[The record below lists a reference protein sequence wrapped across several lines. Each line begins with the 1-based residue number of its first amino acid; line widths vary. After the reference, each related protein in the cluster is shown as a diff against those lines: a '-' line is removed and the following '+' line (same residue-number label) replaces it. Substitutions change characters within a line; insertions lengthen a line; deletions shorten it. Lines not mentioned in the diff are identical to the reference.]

1 MALPPSCAAALP
13 ASTSTTAATVLATF
27 MHNSKTLGAAP
38 GARNHPP
45 ICVERQCRQGR
56 NCMKACAGIKIT
68 PFRIGAFMT
77 EYLRAAIAGLA
88 CLASLA
94 AGTLPSAAA
103 DYPNR
108 PVHWLIGFAAGGP
121 VDIVA
126 RIMSQWLSDRLG
138 QQFIVEN
145 RAGSGG
151 NLAAAAAV
159 NSPPDGYT
167 LLFVAPNNA
176 ISASL
181 YKKLPYDFI
190 RDTVPVAS
198 IMQLT
203 NMLVV
208 SNDMPVKTVQE
219 FIDYCKANPGKVAYA
234 SSGNGTS
241 VHMSAELFKA
251 MTKIDMIHVPYRGS
265 ALAFPDII
273 SNKVQLIF
281 DNLPSALEQARGGS
295 VRALGVTSPQ
305 RWPGVPD
312 VPAIAETVP
321 GFESVGF
328 YGISAPKGTPP
339 EIVDLLNK
347 AVGEALQDPKLVARL
362 AEIGGIPKPMSPAEF
377 GRLIAEETQKWRK
390 VVAFAG
396 VSVD

>member
-1 MALPPSCAAALP
+1 M
-13 ASTSTTAATVLATF
+13 TAFLRGVLF
-27 MHNSKTLGAAP
+27 VL
-38 GARNHPP
+38 
-45 ICVERQCRQGR
+45 V
-56 NCMKACAGIKIT
+56 
-68 PFRIGAFMT
+68 
-77 EYLRAAIAGLA
+77 

-94 AGTLPSAAA
+94 AGTAPSSAA

-108 PVHWLIGFAAGGP
+108 PVRWLIGFAAGGP
-121 VDIVA
+121 VDILA
-126 RIMSQWLSDRLG
+126 RIMSQWLSEHFG
-138 QQFIVEN
+138 QQFVVEN

-159 NSPPDGYT
+159 NSTPDGYT

-176 ISASL
+176 ISTSL
-181 YKKLPYDFI
+181 YKHLSYDFI

-208 SNDMPVKTVQE
+208 SNAMPVKTVQE
-219 FIDYCKANPGKVAYA
+219 FIDYCRANPGKVSYA
-234 SSGNGTS
+234 SSGYGTS

-251 MTKIDMIHVPYRGS
+251 MTKIDMVHVPYRGS
-265 ALAFPDII
+265 AIAFPDII

-281 DNLPSALEQARGGS
+281 DNLPSALEQSRAGT

-305 RWPGVPD
+305 RWPGLPD
-312 VPAIAETVP
+312 IPAIAETVP

-339 EIVDLLNK
+339 EIVDILNK
-347 AVGEALQDPKLVARL
+347 AVGEALKDPKLVARL
-362 AEIGGIPKPMSPAEF
+362 TDIGGIPKPMTPAEF
-377 GRLIAEETQKWRK
+377 GKLITEETEKWRK
-390 VVAFAG
+390 VVEFAG
-396 VSVD
+396 VSVE

>member
-1 MALPPSCAAALP
+1 MKWAR
-13 ASTSTTAATVLATF
+13 TF
-27 MHNSKTLGAAP
+27 L
-38 GARNHPP
+38 
-45 ICVERQCRQGR
+45 
-56 NCMKACAGIKIT
+56 
-68 PFRIGAFMT
+68 
-77 EYLRAAIAGLA
+77 AGLVVTA
-88 CLASLA
+88 CLAIQ
-94 AGTLPSAAA
+94 PAAA
-103 DYPNR
+103 AYPDR
-108 PVHWLIGFAAGGP
+108 PIRWLIGFAPGGP

-126 RIMSQWLSDRLG
+126 RIMAQWLSDRLG
-138 QQFIVEN
+138 QQVVVEN
-145 RAGSGG
+145 RTGSGG
-151 NLAAAAAV
+151 NIAAAAAI
-159 NSPPDGYT
+159 NAPPDGYT

-176 ISASL
+176 ISTSL

-208 SNDMPVKTVQE
+208 SNDVPAKTVKE
-219 FIDYCKANPGKVAYA
+219 FIDYCKANPGKIAFA

-241 VHMSAELFKA
+241 VHMAAELFKA
-251 MTKIDMIHVPYRGS
+251 MTKCDMLHVPYRGS

-281 DNLPSALEQARGGS
+281 DNLPTALEQARGGS

-305 RWPGVPD
+305 RWPTVPD

-321 GFESVGF
+321 GYESVGF

-339 EIVDLLNK
+339 EIVEILNK
-347 AVGEALQDPKLVARL
+347 AVGEALKDPKLVARL
-362 AEIGGIPKPMSPAEF
+362 TETGGIPRAMTPAEF
-377 GRLIAEETQKWRK
+377 GKLVVDETEKWRK
-390 VVAFAG
+390 VVEFAG

>member
-1 MALPPSCAAALP
+1 M
-13 ASTSTTAATVLATF
+13 
-27 MHNSKTLGAAP
+27 
-38 GARNHPP
+38 
-45 ICVERQCRQGR
+45 
-56 NCMKACAGIKIT
+56 
-68 PFRIGAFMT
+68 
-77 EYLRAAIAGLA
+77 
-88 CLASLA
+88 
-94 AGTLPSAAA
+94 
-103 DYPNR
+103 
-108 PVHWLIGFAAGGP
+108 
-121 VDIVA
+121 
-126 RIMSQWLSDRLG
+126 G
-138 QQFIVEN
+138 QQFVVEN

-151 NLAAAAAV
+151 NIAAAAAI

-176 ISASL
+176 ISTSL
-181 YKKLPYDFI
+181 YKHLSYDFI

-208 SNDMPVKTVQE
+208 SNAMPVKTVQE
-219 FIDYCKANPGKVAYA
+219 LIDYCKQNPGKISYA

-251 MTKIDMIHVPYRGS
+251 MTKCDMVHVPYRGS
-265 ALAFPDII
+265 AIAFPDII

-281 DNLPSALEQARGGS
+281 DNLPSALEQSRSGT

-339 EIVDLLNK
+339 EIVDTLNK
-347 AVGEALQDPKLVARL
+347 AVADALKDPKLVERL
-362 AEIGGIPKPMSPAEF
+362 AAVGGIPKPMTPAEF
-377 GRLIAEETQKWRK
+377 GRLIADETEKWRK
-390 VVAFAG
+390 VVEFAG

>member
-1 MALPPSCAAALP
+1 MKLARALLFGLIVA
-13 ASTSTTAATVLATF
+13 
-27 MHNSKTLGAAP
+27 
-38 GARNHPP
+38 
-45 ICVERQCRQGR
+45 
-56 NCMKACAGIKIT
+56 
-68 PFRIGAFMT
+68 
-77 EYLRAAIAGLA
+77 AGLA
-88 CLASLA
+88 AKPGPALA
-94 AGTLPSAAA
+94 A
-103 DYPNR
+103 YPDR
-108 PVHWLIGFAAGGP
+108 PIRWLIGFAPGGP

-126 RIMSQWLSDRLG
+126 RIMAQWLSDHLG
-138 QQFIVEN
+138 QQVVVEN
-145 RAGSGG
+145 RTGSGG
-151 NLAAAAAV
+151 NIAAAAAI

-176 ISASL
+176 ISTSL

-208 SNDMPVKTVQE
+208 SNDVPAKTVKE
-219 FIDYCKANPGKVAYA
+219 FIDYCKANPGKIAFA

-241 VHMSAELFKA
+241 VHMAAELFKA
-251 MTKIDMIHVPYRGS
+251 MTKCDMLHVPYRGS
-265 ALAFPDII
+265 APAFPDII

-281 DNLPSALEQARGGS
+281 DNLPTALEQSRGGS

-305 RWPGVPD
+305 RWPTVPD

-321 GFESVGF
+321 GYESVGF

-339 EIVDLLNK
+339 EIVEILNK
-347 AVGEALQDPKLVARL
+347 AVGEALKDPKLVARL
-362 AEIGGIPKPMSPAEF
+362 TETGGIPRAMTPAEF
-377 GRLIAEETQKWRK
+377 GKLVVDETEKWRK
-390 VVAFAG
+390 VVEFAG

>member
-1 MALPPSCAAALP
+1 
-13 ASTSTTAATVLATF
+13 
-27 MHNSKTLGAAP
+27 
-38 GARNHPP
+38 
-45 ICVERQCRQGR
+45 
-56 NCMKACAGIKIT
+56 MKS
-68 PFRIGAFMT
+68 
-77 EYLRAAIAGLA
+77 LRAALSALL
-88 CLASLA
+88 CLVCLVTAAAPAEA
-94 AGTLPSAAA
+94 AGYPS
-103 DYPNR
+103 R
-108 PVHWLIGFAAGGP
+108 PVRWLIGFAPGGP

-126 RIMSQWLSDRLG
+126 RIMAQWLSERLG
-138 QQFIVEN
+138 QQFVVEN

-159 NSPPDGYT
+159 NATPDGYT

-181 YKKLPYDFI
+181 YKRLSYDFM
-190 RDTVPVAS
+190 RDTVPVAG
-198 IMQLT
+198 IMRLT
-203 NMLVV
+203 NMMVV
-208 SNDMPVKTVQE
+208 PTSLPVKTVQE

-251 MTKIDMIHVPYRGS
+251 MTKVEMIHVPYRGS
-265 ALAFPDII
+265 ALAYPDLI
-273 SNKVQLIF
+273 SNKVQTIF
-281 DNLPSALEQARGGS
+281 DNLPGALEQ
-295 VRALGVTSPQ
+295 VRAGTLRGLGVTSPQ

-312 VPAIAETVP
+312 IPAIAETVP

-339 EIVDLLNK
+339 EIIALLNN

-362 AEIGGIPKPMSPAEF
+362 ADLGGQPMPMTPAEF
-377 GRLIAEETQKWRK
+377 GKLIADETEKWRK
-390 VVAFAG
+390 VVEFAG

>member
-1 MALPPSCAAALP
+1 MLRILRNGVFGLVLLLGLFSASPP
-13 ASTSTTAATVLATF
+13 AS
-27 MHNSKTLGAAP
+27 
-38 GARNHPP
+38 
-45 ICVERQCRQGR
+45 
-56 NCMKACAGIKIT
+56 AG
-68 PFRIGAFMT
+68 
-77 EYLRAAIAGLA
+77 
-88 CLASLA
+88 
-94 AGTLPSAAA
+94 
-103 DYPNR
+103 YPDR
-108 PVHWLIGFAAGGP
+108 PVHWMIGFAAGGP

-126 RIMSQWLSDRLG
+126 RIMAQALSDRLG

-151 NLAAAAAV
+151 NIAAAAAI
-159 NSPPDGYT
+159 NAAPDGYT

-176 ISASL
+176 ISTSL
-181 YKKLPYDFI
+181 YKKLPFDFL

-208 SNDMPVKTVQE
+208 SNAFPAKTVQE
-219 FIDYCKANPGKVAYA
+219 FIDYCKANPGQISFA

-251 MTKIDMIHVPYRGS
+251 MTKCDMIHVPYRGS
-265 ALAFPDII
+265 AIAFPDII

-281 DNLPSALEQARGGS
+281 DNLPSALEQSRGGN

-305 RWPGVPD
+305 RWPSVPD

-339 EIVDLLNK
+339 EIVETLNK
-347 AVGEALQDPKLVARL
+347 AVGDALKDPKVIARL
-362 AEIGGIPKPMSPAEF
+362 TENGGIPKPMTPAEF
-377 GRLIAEETQKWRK
+377 GKLVTDETEKWKK
-390 VVAFAG
+390 VVEFAG

>member
-1 MALPPSCAAALP
+1 MLRILRNGVFGLVLLLGLFSASPP
-13 ASTSTTAATVLATF
+13 AS
-27 MHNSKTLGAAP
+27 
-38 GARNHPP
+38 
-45 ICVERQCRQGR
+45 
-56 NCMKACAGIKIT
+56 AG
-68 PFRIGAFMT
+68 
-77 EYLRAAIAGLA
+77 
-88 CLASLA
+88 
-94 AGTLPSAAA
+94 
-103 DYPNR
+103 YPDR
-108 PVHWLIGFAAGGP
+108 PVHWMIGFAAGGP

-126 RIMSQWLSDRLG
+126 RIMAQALSDRLG

-151 NLAAAAAV
+151 NIAAAAAI
-159 NSPPDGYT
+159 NAAPDGYT

-176 ISASL
+176 ISTSL
-181 YKKLPYDFI
+181 YKKLPFDFL

-208 SNDMPVKTVQE
+208 SNAFPAKTVQE
-219 FIDYCKANPGKVAYA
+219 FIDYCKANPGKISFA

-251 MTKIDMIHVPYRGS
+251 MTKCDMIHVPYRGS
-265 ALAFPDII
+265 AIAFPDII

-281 DNLPSALEQARGGS
+281 DNLPSALEQSRGGT

-305 RWPGVPD
+305 RWPSVPD

-339 EIVDLLNK
+339 EIVETLNK
-347 AVGEALQDPKLVARL
+347 AVGDALKDPKVIARL
-362 AEIGGIPKPMSPAEF
+362 TENGGIPKPMTPAEF
-377 GRLIAEETQKWRK
+377 GKLVTDETEKWKK
-390 VVAFAG
+390 VVEFAG

>member
-1 MALPPSCAAALP
+1 M
-13 ASTSTTAATVLATF
+13 
-27 MHNSKTLGAAP
+27 
-38 GARNHPP
+38 
-45 ICVERQCRQGR
+45 I
-56 NCMKACAGIKIT
+56 
-68 PFRIGAFMT
+68 AF
-77 EYLRAAIAGLA
+77 LRAAFFSLL
-88 CLASLA
+88 CLCGLA
-94 AGTLPSAAA
+94 AGTAPSSAA
-103 DYPNR
+103 DTYPNR
-108 PVHWLIGFAAGGP
+108 PVRWLIGFAAGGP

-126 RIMSQWLSDRLG
+126 RIMSQYLSERLG
-138 QQFIVEN
+138 QQFVVEN
-145 RAGSGG
+145 RGGSGG
-151 NLAAAAAV
+151 NIAAAAAI

-176 ISASL
+176 ISTSL
-181 YKKLPYDFI
+181 YKHLSFDFI

-219 FIDYCKANPGKVAYA
+219 FIDYCKANPGKVSYA
-234 SSGNGTS
+234 SSGYGTS
-241 VHMSAELFKA
+241 VHMSGELFKA
-251 MTKIDMIHVPYRGS
+251 MAHVEMVHVPYRGS
-265 ALAFPDII
+265 AVAFPDII

-281 DNLPSALEQARGGS
+281 DNLPSALEQSRAGT

-321 GFESVGF
+321 GFESIGF

-339 EIVDLLNK
+339 EIVDILNK
-347 AVGEALQDPKLVARL
+347 AVNDALKDPKLIARL
-362 AEIGGIPKPMSPAEF
+362 ADIGGITKPMTPAEF
-377 GRLIAEETQKWRK
+377 GKLITDETEKWRK

>member
-1 MALPPSCAAALP
+1 M
-13 ASTSTTAATVLATF
+13 
-27 MHNSKTLGAAP
+27 
-38 GARNHPP
+38 
-45 ICVERQCRQGR
+45 I
-56 NCMKACAGIKIT
+56 
-68 PFRIGAFMT
+68 AF
-77 EYLRAAIAGLA
+77 LRAVMFGLV

-94 AGTLPSAAA
+94 AGVTPSSAA

-108 PVHWLIGFAAGGP
+108 PVRWLIGFAAGGP

-126 RIMSQWLSDRLG
+126 RIMSQWLSEHFG
-138 QQFIVEN
+138 QQFVVEN

-159 NSPPDGYT
+159 TSPPDGYT

-176 ISASL
+176 ISTSL

-203 NMLVV
+203 NMMVV
-208 SNDMPVKTVQE
+208 PASLPAKTVQE
-219 FIDYCKANPGKVAYA
+219 FIDYCKANPGKVAFA

-251 MTKIDMIHVPYRGS
+251 LTHVDMIHVPYRGS
-265 ALAFPDII
+265 AIAYPDLI
-273 SNKVQLIF
+273 SNKVQVLF
-281 DNLPSALEQARGGS
+281 DNLPGALEQ
-295 VRALGVTSPQ
+295 VRAGTMRGLGVTSPQ
-305 RWPGVPD
+305 RWPGVPEF
-312 VPAIAETVP
+312 PAIAETVP

-339 EIVDLLNK
+339 EIVDVLNK
-347 AVGEALQDPKLVARL
+347 AVGEALKDPKLVARL
-362 AEIGGIPKPMSPAEF
+362 AEIGGIPKPMTPAEF
-377 GRLIAEETQKWRK
+377 GKLVTDETEKWRK
-390 VVAFAG
+390 VVEFAG

>member
-1 MALPPSCAAALP
+1 ML
-13 ASTSTTAATVLATF
+13 T
-27 MHNSKTLGAAP
+27 
-38 GARNHPP
+38 R
-45 ICVERQCRQGR
+45 
-56 NCMKACAGIKIT
+56 
-68 PFRIGAFMT
+68 
-77 EYLRAAIAGLA
+77 LRAMILCIIAFA
-88 CLASLA
+88 TIATPVSA
-94 AGTLPSAAA
+94 AG
-103 DYPNR
+103 YPER
-108 PVHWLIGFAAGGP
+108 PVRWLIGFAAGGP

-126 RIMSQWLSDRLG
+126 RIMAQWLSDHFG

-151 NLAAAAAV
+151 NLAAAAAIA
-159 NSPPDGYT
+159 SAPDGYT

-176 ISASL
+176 ISTSL
-181 YKKLPYDFI
+181 YKKLPYDFQ
-190 RDTVPVAS
+190 RDTTPVAS

-203 NMLVV
+203 NMMVV
-208 SNDMPVKTVQE
+208 SNAVPANSIKE
-219 FIDYCKANPGKVAYA
+219 FIDYCKANPGKISYA

-251 MTKIDMIHVPYRGS
+251 MTKCEMTHVPYRGS
-265 ALAFPDII
+265 AIAFPDII

-281 DNLPSALEQARGGS
+281 DNLPTALEQSRGGT

-305 RWPGVPD
+305 RWPIVPD

-339 EIVDLLNK
+339 EVVAALNK
-347 AVGEALQDPKLVARL
+347 AVGEALKDPKLVARL
-362 AEIGGIPKPMSPAEF
+362 ADTGGVPKPMTPEEF
-377 GRLIAEETQKWRK
+377 GKLVAAETEKWRK
-390 VVAFAG
+390 VVEFAG

>member
-1 MALPPSCAAALP
+1 M
-13 ASTSTTAATVLATF
+13 
-27 MHNSKTLGAAP
+27 P
-38 GARNHPP
+38 G
-45 ICVERQCRQGR
+45 
-56 NCMKACAGIKIT
+56 
-68 PFRIGAFMT
+68 F
-77 EYLRAAIAGLA
+77 LRAALFCGI
-88 CLASLA
+88 CLSSLVTASAPSA
-94 AGTLPSAAA
+94 AGT
-103 DYPNR
+103 YPDR

-126 RIMSQWLSDRLG
+126 RIMSQWLSDKFG
-138 QQFIVEN
+138 QQFVVEN

-151 NLAAAAAV
+151 NIAAAAAV
-159 NSPPDGYT
+159 NATPDGYT
-167 LLFVAPNNA
+167 ILFDAPNNA
-176 ISASL
+176 ISTSL
-181 YKKLPYDFI
+181 YKHLSYDFL

-208 SNDMPVKTVQE
+208 TNALPVKNVQE
-219 FIDYCKANPGKVAYA
+219 FIDYCKANPGKISYA
-234 SSGNGTS
+234 SSGLGTS

-251 MTKIDMIHVPYRGS
+251 MTKCDMVHVPYRGS
-265 ALAFPDII
+265 AIAFPDIM

-281 DNLPSALEQARGGS
+281 DNLPSALEQSRAGS
-295 VRALGVTSPQ
+295 VRALGVTSPK

-339 EIVDLLNK
+339 EVIATLNK
-347 AVGEALQDPKLVARL
+347 AVNEALQDPKVIAKL
-362 AEIGGIPKPMSPAEF
+362 ADFGGIPKPMTPEQF
-377 GRLIAEETQKWRK
+377 GKLLSDETEKWRK
-390 VVAFAG
+390 VVEFAG

>member
-1 MALPPSCAAALP
+1 MARRWR
-13 ASTSTTAATVLATF
+13 
-27 MHNSKTLGAAP
+27 TLLFGM
-38 GARNHPP
+38 
-45 ICVERQCRQGR
+45 I
-56 NCMKACAGIKIT
+56 
-68 PFRIGAFMT
+68 
-77 EYLRAAIAGLA
+77 

-94 AGTLPSAAA
+94 ARPLPAFAA
-103 DYPNR
+103 YPDR
-108 PVHWLIGFAAGGP
+108 PVRWLIGFTAGGP

-126 RIMSQWLSDRLG
+126 RIMAQWLSDRLG
-138 QQFIVEN
+138 QPFVVEN

-151 NLAAAAAV
+151 NLAAAAAI
-159 NSPPDGYT
+159 NAAPDGYT

-208 SNDMPVKTVQE
+208 SNALPATTVQE
-219 FIDYCKANPGKVAYA
+219 FIDYCRANPGKISFA

-251 MTKIDMIHVPYRGS
+251 MTKCDMLHVPYRGS

-281 DNLPSALEQARGGS
+281 DNLPTALEQSRGGN

-312 VPAIAETVP
+312 VPAIAETVS
-321 GFESVGF
+321 GFEAVGF
-328 YGISAPKGTPP
+328 YGISAPKGAPP
-339 EIVDLLNK
+339 DIVALLNR
-347 AVGEALQDPKLVARL
+347 AVEEALKDPKLVARL
-362 AEIGGIPKPMSPAEF
+362 AETGGIPKAMTPAEF
-377 GRLIAEETQKWRK
+377 GRLIDDETEKWRK
-390 VVAFAG
+390 VVEFAG